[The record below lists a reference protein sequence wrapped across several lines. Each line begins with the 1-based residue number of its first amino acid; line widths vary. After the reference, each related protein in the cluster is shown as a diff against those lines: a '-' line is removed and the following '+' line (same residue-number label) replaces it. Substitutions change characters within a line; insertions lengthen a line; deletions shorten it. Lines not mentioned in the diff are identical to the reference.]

1 MDYVENLL
9 NNLSTQ
15 FGNHLPRVLGALLV
29 LLLGLFIAKIARRLV
44 KAALGKTT
52 VDDKIAAKLN
62 TGLRM
67 DDFIAKLVYYVVLIY
82 VLLVVLSMLGVE
94 GVLEPLQDM
103 LNKFVGFVP
112 NVIAAGIIGFA
123 GYIISSLGSE
133 ATGFLS
139 QKLEGFGERIGLQSS
154 SISLNK
160 IVKQVVFI
168 LLFIP
173 ILIIALDTLN
183 MDAISKPA
191 TEMLSQMLNALPQV
205 IAAVILLTVFYIVGK
220 YIVSILAEL
229 LSNMGVDNL
238 ASNLGVSNMIGGA
251 SVSKLIGNVLLFFI
265 MFTGVIAA
273 ADKLNL
279 TEVQGILNNVMSIA
293 GRVFF
298 GLVILM
304 AGMLISNFASS
315 TLSKS
320 KDSGYLVPL
329 ARFAIIGIFLAFA
342 LHTMGIAES
351 IVNLAFGLTLGAV
364 AVAFALSFGLGGRK
378 AAGKQMER
386 FFEGMNARKENQN

>member
-139 QKLEGFGERIGLQSS
+139 QKLEGFGEKIGLQSS

-229 LSNMGVDNL
+229 LNNMGVDNL
-238 ASNLGVSNMIGGA
+238 ASNLGVSNMIGGT

-386 FFEGMNARKENQN
+386 FFDGMNARKENQN